1 MRIHVLL
8 LYSNRDIPYAAS
20 SNKTKRTSAAYRPC
34 NNKFYDDNVPENTD
48 KPKTALVT
56 SPNGDV
62 M

>member
-8 LYSNRDIPYAAS
+8 LYSNRDIPYAAL

-34 NNKFYDDNVPENTD
+34 NNKFYDKVPENTD

-56 SPNGDV
+56 PPNGDA